1 MLDIIRPGLPTDC
14 RIICVSDIHGNLKW
28 FKKLLKK
35 CGYDKSQDYLFIL
48 GDILEKGEENLA
60 TLRFVKLL
68 CQSERV
74 ICIKGNN
81 DTMCGRMAFHDTK
94 EKFFDRLKSR
104 PRNTYLEMAESIGID
119 SFDSDFEEKR
129 QRVNEKFAYELD
141 FMENL
146 PLAVETK
153 DFIFIHAGIENRPDW
168 ENTSEKFALTTP
180 WYMDMCH
187 QSEKTVIC
195 GHYPVYNYR
204 AANFASLPVID
215 KKKRITDI
223 DGGASTKFA
232 QQLNALIITYNE
244 GKYAFDTVFQPIGE
258 EMRVKFNVNSEEKPV
273 YVDWEHWDLTV
284 IDKREDF
291 YLVKINQTGETGLIP
306 KSHTGE
312 WDGKLH
318 GWIHLNCFLSAEVG
332 EKFCKCGETQEYF
345 FGIKDNG
352 KTGFLPKTAF

>member
-1 MLDIIRPGLPTDC
+1 MLKIIRPDLPHHC

-28 FKKLLKK
+28 FKKLLDK
-35 CGYDKSQDYLFIL
+35 CGYNAGADYLFIL
-48 GDILEKGEENLA
+48 GDIVEKGRDNLA
-60 TLRFVKLL
+60 ALRFVKEL
-68 CQSERV
+68 CQNERV
-74 ICIKGNN
+74 VCIKGNN
-81 DTMCGRMAFHDTK
+81 DTMCVRMAFCDTK

-104 PRNTYLEMAESIGID
+104 PHNTYLEMAEGVGID

-129 QRVNEKFAYELD
+129 QRVNKEFAQELD
-141 FMENL
+141 FIDNL
-146 PLAVETK
+146 PLAIETK

-168 ENTSEKFALTTP
+168 ESTSEKFALTTP
-180 WYMDMCH
+180 WYMDMRH

-204 AANFASLPVID
+204 AANFASLPVAD
-215 KKKRITDI
+215 KEKRIIDI

-232 QQLNALIITYNE
+232 QQLNALIIAYNE
-244 GKYAFDTVFQPIGE
+244 GEYTLDTVFQPIGE

-306 KSHTGE
+306 QSHTGE

-318 GWIHLNCFLSAEVG
+318 GWIHLSCFLSAEAG

-352 KTGFLPKTAF
+352 KTGFLPKFAF